1 MGSATILAE
10 PIFVIVCFELFQ
22 LGEGGFDAGYCFD
35 DVLIA
40 GGVAHA
46 QVAWA
51 AEGVACHTCH
61 VGLLEQVDGEVA
73 SVVDNGVATL
83 LAKECLNLGEHVE
96 RSVRNFELDAWN
108 LLKQTSDEVAA
119 ALECHAHV
127 FNALLRATVGGLG
140 SFLSD

>member
-10 PIFVIVCFELFQ
+10 PIFVIVCFELLQ
-22 LGEGGFDAGYCFD
+22 LGEGGFNAGYSLD

-40 GGVAHA
+40 GGIAHA

-51 AEGVACHTCH
+51 AEGVACHACH
-61 VGLLEQVDGEVA
+61 MGFLEQIDGEVA
-73 SVVDNGVATL
+73 SIVDDGVAAF

-96 RSVRNFELDAWN
+96 CTVRNFELDAWN
-108 LLKQTSDEVAA
+108 LLKQTSDKVAA

-127 FNALLRATVGGLG
+127 LNALL
-140 SFLSD
+140 